1 MLATTRGERS
11 FPVSSRGSSR
21 SEGRSLARRAL
32 VVVATAALLAGM
44 ASPAMAQSDQTT
56 PPTTTNSLE
65 DLVNKLLGGGTV
77 PPNTPPQAS
86 PGASA
91 GNPSADPGHAPS
103 PGADTPPV
111 AGAAQAVPPEAQAA
125 IDSLNRTPGRN
136 TGELL
141 VALRQL
147 VDLGLSPEEAAVIG
161 MGHFPVG
168 GQADYSDDFLFPRFN
183 PEFHPHQGNDIFATE
198 GTPVRAVEDGSV
210 SYSDGGISGKAF
222 HLSTGNGTYYFGCH
236 LVAFANLPS
245 GSSVTQGQIIGFVG
259 STGDAA
265 GGSPHLHFEV
275 HPGGG
280 GAVDP
285 KSFLDGWLDE
295 ALANVS
301 QLVATYRQVGLP
313 KAISYAGVLRRF
325 DEPLA
330 GGTGISTL
338 LTASSANPGI
348 RRLSELRAS
357 RNLTADSAKAD
368 AAAVDAWKAA
378 DRTSRSLLSPV
389 TPAPLQTLL
398 AHDSN

>member
-1 MLATTRGERS
+1 
-11 FPVSSRGSSR
+11 
-21 SEGRSLARRAL
+21 
-32 VVVATAALLAGM
+32 
-44 ASPAMAQSDQTT
+44 MAQSPPPGQAT
-56 PPTTTNSLE
+56 PPTTTNGLQ
-65 DLVNKLLGGGTV
+65 DLVNNLLGGGTV
-77 PPNTPPQAS
+77 PPATPPQAN
-86 PGASA
+86 PGASSTGA
-91 GNPSADPGHAPS
+91 AADPGQAP
-103 PGADTPPV
+103 PAGGDTPTV
-111 AGAAQAVPPEAQAA
+111 AGAAQVVPPDAQVA
-125 IDSLNRTPGRN
+125 IDSVNRTPGRN
-136 TGELL
+136 SGELL

-168 GQADYSDDFLFPRFN
+168 GQADYTDDFLFPRFN
-183 PEFHPHQGNDIFATE
+183 PEFHPHQGNDIFAAE

-210 SYSDGGISGKAF
+210 SFSDGGISGKAF
-222 HLSTGNGTYYFGCH
+222 HLATGNGTYYFGCH

-301 QLVATYRQVGLP
+301 KIVATYRQVGLP
-313 KAISYAGVLRRF
+313 RAISYAGVLRRF

-330 GGTGISTL
+330 AGTGISTL

-348 RRLSELRAS
+348 KRLSELRAS
-357 RNLTADSAKAD
+357 RSLTADSTKAD
-368 AAAVDAWKAA
+368 AAIVDAWKAA
-378 DRTSRSLLSPV
+378 DRTSASLLSPV
-389 TPAPLQTLL
+389 TPIALQTVLV
-398 AHDSN
+398 HDSN